1 MNHFGNL
8 DSGARS
14 KKASGKRSQPTNDT
28 LKAARIAMNCLFI
41 DFLDNEASFN
51 GHFDYL
57 ACNSQIAARFVTG
70 KLSFI
75 AMFANQ
81 KVKGMGKMG
90 RDGLMAARC
99 SHNP

>member
-1 MNHFGNL
+1 M
-8 DSGARS
+8 
-14 KKASGKRSQPTNDT
+14 
-28 LKAARIAMNCLFI
+28 AARIAMNCLFI